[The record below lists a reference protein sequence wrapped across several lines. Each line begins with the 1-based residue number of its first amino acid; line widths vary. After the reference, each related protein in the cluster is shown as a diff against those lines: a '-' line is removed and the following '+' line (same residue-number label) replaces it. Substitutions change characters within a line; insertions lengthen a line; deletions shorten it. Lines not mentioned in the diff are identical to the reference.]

1 MSSSSPISSLRSNSL
16 LLDHS
21 LERPSHVID
30 EIPFF
35 DTPAA
40 CIAHYENFSWAQ
52 KALHVIQSYGT
63 LILCLINKIR
73 LILHGI
79 EAQMHGLIV
88 PPEEGFFK
96 RRLVVCLHG
105 LGDNPSQF
113 NALMDEM
120 EGEDLSETDF
130 FIPHIVERG
139 RARLDEM
146 VNPILETIGEW
157 AQTPGEKELVLVGTS
172 NGGRI
177 ARAIQ
182 AELIHSGRV
191 GNIQQI
197 KFVSI
202 VGACK
207 GSSLANLT
215 ALGHQLGLSSLMS
228 YFVAEN
234 IIEEMPTTS
243 ERNAQLNQRWEEARQ
258 RPNAPRTDYTFIA
271 SPHDWL
277 VPNFDSTL
285 METNAER
292 SRYALMPGQGHCS
305 IVNASAKVV
314 SSIILSPVS
323 R

>member
-1 MSSSSPISSLRSNSL
+1 MLSSSPISQYLFQ
-16 LLDHS
+16 D
-21 LERPSHVID
+21 PSIGQPSCFID

-35 DTPAA
+35 DNPSS
-40 CIAHYENFSWAQ
+40 CIAHYENTSWAQ
-52 KALHVIQSYGT
+52 KALYIIESYGT
-63 LILCLINKIR
+63 FFHCLLNKIY
-73 LILHGI
+73 LIFYGI
-79 EAQMHGLIV
+79 EDQMHSLTV
-88 PPEEGFFK
+88 PPEEGFFR

-113 NALMDEM
+113 KKLMDEM
-120 EGEDLSETDF
+120 ENEDLSETDF
-130 FIPHIVERG
+130 FIPEIIEHG
-139 RARLDEM
+139 RARLDDM
-146 VNPILETIGEW
+146 VSPILETIGTW
-157 AQTPGEKELVLVGTS
+157 AQTAGDKELVLVGTS
-172 NGGRI
+172 NGARI
-177 ARAIQ
+177 ARAIE
-182 AELIHSGRV
+182 AELIHSERV
-191 GNIQQI
+191 GNIRRV

-215 ALGHQLGLSSLMS
+215 ALGHQLGLSLLMS

-243 ERNAQLNQRWEEARQ
+243 ERNAQLNRRWEEARQ

-292 SRYALMPGQGHCS
+292 SRYALVPGHGHCS
-305 IVNASAKVV
+305 IINASAKTVA
-314 SSIILSPVS
+314 SIILNPASIL
-323 R
+323 